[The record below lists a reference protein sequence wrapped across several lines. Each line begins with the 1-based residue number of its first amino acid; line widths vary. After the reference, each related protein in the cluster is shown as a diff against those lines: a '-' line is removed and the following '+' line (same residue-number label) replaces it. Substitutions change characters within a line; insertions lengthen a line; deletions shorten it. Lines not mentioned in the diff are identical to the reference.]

1 MWRSKQ
7 SFQVETYAAIIYMKC
22 LELAALLRS
31 EEICVDVQNYTKVSK
46 SRLMFRT

>member
-31 EEICVDVQNYTKVSK
+31 EVISM
-46 SRLMFRT
+46 L